1 MLPFLSAIP
10 KNILY
15 RRIWQLII
23 TICSTF
29 LAIYIPLNIVMN
41 ISPGIYLS
49 IFYWLITLIF
59 IMDIFINYLF
69 PIFDVSQQINIK
81 EARSRYL
88 KSWFIVDLLAAIPFL
103 FVFPILALGV
113 FRLLKFIRVAQYM
126 HYMRQRAIRYGDYL
140 LLGYFIF
147 WLLLFAHWLTCG
159 WIYLRVFPVDAD
171 NVTKYITSLYWV
183 IETLTTVGYGETT
196 PITNAQHIYAMIIML
211 AGVGVYGFII
221 GNVANLLS
229 KRNPA
234 RNQFFNNLDQLKVFV
249 NYRNIPISLQKKI
262 SDYYTYIWKKKL
274 GFDESV
280 FLSGL
285 PQGLQNEVSIH
296 LKREILEKI
305 PLFKGVSDDFLRD
318 VSLHMRPIVCVPG
331 ECVFNEGD
339 IGNEMYF
346 VIRGKLEV
354 VMNNETLSVLTD
366 GDFFGEIS
374 LFTEQKRRTAAVIS
388 QSYSDL
394 YRLDREL
401 FEEVLRRYP
410 KIAEHIKKIADER
423 VGQNKDIFK
432 KDN

>member
-15 RRIWQLII
+15 RRTWQLII
-23 TICSTF
+23 TICSIF

-59 IMDIFINYLF
+59 TIDILINYLF
-69 PIFDVSQQINIK
+69 PTFDVSQQINIK
-81 EARSRYL
+81 KARLRYL

-103 FVFPILALGV
+103 FIFPVLALGV
-113 FRLLKFIRVAQYM
+113 FRLLKFVRVAQYM
-126 HYMRQRAIRYGDYL
+126 HHTRQRAIRYGDYL
-140 LLGYFIF
+140 LLGFFIF

-159 WIYLRVFPVDAD
+159 WIYLRTFPVDAD

-211 AGVGVYGFII
+211 TGVGVYGFII

-305 PLFKGVSDDFLRD
+305 PLFKGVSDNFLRD

-331 ECVFNEGD
+331 ESVFNEGD

-354 VMNNETLSVLTD
+354 VMNNEPLSVLTD

-388 QSYSDL
+388 QTYSDL

-401 FEEVLRRYP
+401 FDEVLRRYP

-423 VGQNKDIFK
+423 VEQNKDIIK
-432 KDN
+432 KDE

>member
-1 MLPFLSAIP
+1 ML
-10 KNILY
+10 
-15 RRIWQLII
+15 
-23 TICSTF
+23 T
-29 LAIYIPLNIVMN
+29 
-41 ISPGIYLS
+41 
-49 IFYWLITLIF
+49 
-59 IMDIFINYLF
+59 
-69 PIFDVSQQINIK
+69 
-81 EARSRYL
+81 
-88 KSWFIVDLLAAIPFL
+88 
-103 FVFPILALGV
+103 
-113 FRLLKFIRVAQYM
+113 
-126 HYMRQRAIRYGDYL
+126 
-140 LLGYFIF
+140 
-147 WLLLFAHWLTCG
+147 
-159 WIYLRVFPVDAD
+159 
-171 NVTKYITSLYWV
+171 
-183 IETLTTVGYGETT
+183 
-196 PITNAQHIYAMIIML
+196 
-211 AGVGVYGFII
+211 GVGVYGFII

-249 NYRNIPISLQKKI
+249 NYRNIPLSLQKKI

-285 PQGLQNEVSIH
+285 PHGLQNEVSIH

-305 PLFKGVSDDFLRD
+305 PLFKGVSDNFLRD

-331 ECVFNEGD
+331 ECVFNAGD

-354 VMNNETLSVLTD
+354 VMNNESLSVLTD

-374 LFTEQKRRTAAVIS
+374 LFTEQKRRTATVIS
-388 QSYSDL
+388 KSYSDL

-423 VGQNKDIFK
+423 VEQDKVNIK

>member
-1 MLPFLSAIP
+1 MYAIP

-15 RRIWQLII
+15 RRTWQLII
-23 TICSTF
+23 TICSIF
-29 LAIYIPLNIVMN
+29 LAIYIPLNIVMK

-49 IFYWLITLIF
+49 IFYWLITVVFTI
-59 IMDIFINYLF
+59 DILVNYLF
-69 PIFDVSQQINIK
+69 PHTDVSQHSNIK
-81 EARSRYL
+81 EKREQYL
-88 KSWFIVDLLAAIPFL
+88 KTWFIIDLLAAIPFL
-103 FVFPILALGV
+103 FVFPVLAIGV
-113 FRLLKFIRVAQYM
+113 FRLLKLIRVAQYM
-126 HYMRQRAIRYGDYL
+126 HHTRQRAIRYGDFL
-140 LLGYFIF
+140 ILGFFIF
-147 WLLLFAHWLTCG
+147 WLLLFAHWLACG
-159 WIYLRVFPVDAD
+159 WIYLRDFPADAD
-171 NVTKYITSLYWV
+171 NLTKYVTSLYWV

-196 PITNAQHIYAMIIML
+196 PLTNAQHIYAMIIML

-249 NYRNIPISLQKKI
+249 NYRNIPLSLQKKI

-296 LKREILEKI
+296 LKRDILEKI
-305 PLFKGVSDDFLRD
+305 PLFKGVSDNFLRD

-354 VMNNETLSVLTD
+354 VMNDEHLSVLTD

-374 LFTEQKRRTAAVIS
+374 LFTEQKRRTAAVRS

-401 FEEVLRRYP
+401 FDEVLRRYP

-423 VGQNKDIFK
+423 IGQDKGLFK

>member
-1 MLPFLSAIP
+1 MIL
-10 KNILY
+10 KKTLY
-15 RRIWQLII
+15 RRIWQLLI
-23 TICSTF
+23 TICSIF
-29 LAIYIPLNIVMN
+29 LAIYIPLNIVMK
-41 ISPGIYLS
+41 ISPGIFLS
-49 IFYWLITLIF
+49 TFYWFTTLIF
-59 IMDIFINYLF
+59 IIDIFINYLF
-69 PIFDVSQQINIK
+69 PTFDVSQQINMK
-81 EARSRYL
+81 EARSQYL
-88 KSWFIVDLLAAIPFL
+88 KSWIIIDLLAAIPFL
-103 FVFPILALGV
+103 YVFPVSSIGV
-113 FRLLKFIRVAQYM
+113 IRLLKFIRVAQYM
-126 HYMRQRAIRYGDYL
+126 HQIRQRAIRYGDYL
-140 LLGYFIF
+140 VLGFFIF

-159 WIYLRVFPVDAD
+159 WIYLRDFPVSAD
-171 NVTKYITSLYWV
+171 DITKYITSLYWV

-196 PITNAQHIYAMIIML
+196 PLTTAQHIYAMLIML

-249 NYRNIPISLQKKI
+249 NYRNIPLSLQKKI

-305 PLFKGVSDDFLRD
+305 PLFKGVSDNFLRD

-354 VMNNETLSVLTD
+354 VMNDEPLSILTD

-388 QSYSDL
+388 KSYSDL

-423 VGQNKDIFK
+423 IGQDKGLFRKDE
-432 KDN
+432 

>member
-1 MLPFLSAIP
+1 
-10 KNILY
+10 
-15 RRIWQLII
+15 
-23 TICSTF
+23 
-29 LAIYIPLNIVMN
+29 MN

-69 PIFDVSQQINIK
+69 PTFDVSQQINIK
-81 EARSRYL
+81 EAKSRYL
-88 KSWFIVDLLAAIPFL
+88 RSWFVVDLLAAIPFL
-103 FVFPILALGV
+103 LIFPVLALGV
-113 FRLLKFIRVAQYM
+113 FKLLKFIRVAQYM
-126 HYMRQRAIRYGDYL
+126 HHMHQRAIRYGDYL
-140 LLGYFIF
+140 LLGFFIF

-159 WIYLRVFPVDAD
+159 WIYLRVFPVDSD

-196 PITNAQHIYAMIIML
+196 PITNAQYIYAMIIML
-211 AGVGVYGFII
+211 TGVGVYGFII

-249 NYRNIPISLQKKI
+249 NYRNIPIILQKKI

-305 PLFKGVSDDFLRD
+305 PLFKGVSDNFLRD
-318 VSLHMRPIVCVPG
+318 VSLHLRPIVCVPG
-331 ECVFNEGD
+331 EYVFNEGD

-354 VMNNETLSVLTD
+354 IMNNEALSVLTD

-394 YRLDREL
+394 YRLDREM
-401 FEEVLRRYP
+401 FDEVLRRYP
-410 KIAEHIKKIADER
+410 KIAGHIKKIADER
-423 VGQNKDIFK
+423 VEQNKDIFK
-432 KDN
+432 KDE

>member
-1 MLPFLSAIP
+1 MIALP
-10 KNILY
+10 KNVLY
-15 RRIWQLII
+15 RRVWQLII
-23 TICSTF
+23 TICSTV
-29 LAIYIPLNIVMN
+29 LAIFIPLNIIME
-41 ISPGIYLS
+41 ISPSIYLS

-59 IMDIFINYLF
+59 TLDIFINYMF
-69 PIFDVSQQINIK
+69 PTFDVSQQVNVE

-88 KSWFIVDLLAAIPFL
+88 KTWFVVDLLAAIPFL
-103 FVFPILALGV
+103 YIFPVLAIGI
-113 FRLLKFIRVAQYM
+113 FRLFKLVRVAKYM

-140 LLGYFIF
+140 VLGFFIF
-147 WLLLFAHWLTCG
+147 WLLLFSHWLTCG
-159 WIYLRVFPVDAD
+159 WIYLREFPIDAD
-171 NVTKYITSLYWV
+171 NLTKYITSLYWV

-196 PITNAQHIYAMIIML
+196 PITNAQYVYSMLIML

-221 GNVANLLS
+221 GNVANILS

-234 RNQFFNNLDQLKVFV
+234 RSQFFNNLEQLKVFV
-249 NYRNIPISLQKKI
+249 NYRNIPFSLQKKI

-305 PLFKGVSDDFLRD
+305 PLFKGVSDNFLRD

-346 VIRGKLEV
+346 VIRGKLAV
-354 VMNNETLSVLTD
+354 VINNETLSVLTD

-388 QSYSDL
+388 QTYSDL

-410 KIAEHIKKIADER
+410 KIAGHIKKIADER
-423 VGQNKDIFK
+423 VAQNADFFK

>member
-1 MLPFLSAIP
+1 MKAMLTG
-10 KNILY
+10 NIIHK
-15 RRIWQLII
+15 RRVWQLII
-23 TICSTF
+23 TICATF
-29 LAIYIPLNIVMN
+29 LAIYIPANVVLHL
-41 ISPGIYLS
+41 SPRVSLTFVYWFVTIIFTADIFVNYLS
-49 IFYWLITLIF
+49 
-59 IMDIFINYLF
+59 
-69 PIFDVSQQINIK
+69 PQVDVSQQINIK

-103 FVFPILALGV
+103 FIFPILALGV

-140 LLGYFIF
+140 LLGFFIF
-147 WLLLFAHWLTCG
+147 WLLLLAHWLACG
-159 WIYLRVFPVDAD
+159 WVYLRKFPDEMLNITRYV
-171 NVTKYITSLYWV
+171 TSLYWV

-196 PITNAQHIYAMIIML
+196 PLTNAQHIYAMIIML

-234 RNQFFNNLDQLKVFV
+234 RSQFFNNLDQLKVFV
-249 NYRNIPISLQKKI
+249 NYRNIPLSLQKKI

-305 PLFKGVSDDFLRD
+305 PLFKGVSDNFLRD
-318 VSLHMRPIVCVPG
+318 VSLHMRPIVCVPD

-354 VMNNETLSVLTD
+354 VMNDEPLSVLTD

-401 FEEVLRRYP
+401 FEEVLKRYP

-423 VGQNKDIFK
+423 VGQNKAIFK

>member
-1 MLPFLSAIP
+1 M
-10 KNILY
+10 
-15 RRIWQLII
+15 QI
-23 TICSTF
+23 TPGTF
-29 LAIYIPLNIVMN
+29 
-41 ISPGIYLS
+41 LS
-49 IFYWLITLIF
+49 IFYWLTTLIF

-69 PIFDVSQQINIK
+69 PTFDVSQQINIK
-81 EARSRYL
+81 EARSQYL
-88 KSWFIVDLLAAIPFL
+88 KSWIIIDLLSAIPVLYIIPFSS
-103 FVFPILALGV
+103 VGII
-113 FRLLKFIRVAQYM
+113 RLIKFIRVAQYM
-126 HYMRQRAIRYGDYL
+126 HQIRQRAIRYGDYL
-140 LLGYFIF
+140 VLGFFIF
-147 WLLLFAHWLTCG
+147 WLLLFAHWLACG
-159 WIYLRVFPVDAD
+159 WIYLRDFPVDA
-171 NVTKYITSLYWV
+171 NNLTKYITSLYWV

-196 PITNAQHIYAMIIML
+196 ALTNAQRIYAMIIML
-211 AGVGVYGFII
+211 TGVGVYGFII

-249 NYRNIPISLQKKI
+249 NYRNIPLSLQKKV

-305 PLFKGVSDDFLRD
+305 PLFKGISDNFLRD

-331 ECVFNEGD
+331 EYIFNEGD

-354 VMNNETLSVLTD
+354 VMNDESLSILTD

-374 LFTEQKRRTAAVIS
+374 LFTEQKRRTATVIS
-388 QSYSDL
+388 KTYSDL

-423 VGQNKDIFK
+423 VEQDKVNIK

>member
-1 MLPFLSAIP
+1 M
-10 KNILY
+10 K
-15 RRIWQLII
+15 
-23 TICSTF
+23 
-29 LAIYIPLNIVMN
+29 
-41 ISPGIYLS
+41 ISLGIYLNIS
-49 IFYWLITLIF
+49 YWLITVVFTI
-59 IMDIFINYLF
+59 DIFVNYSS
-69 PIFDVSQQINIK
+69 PHTDVSQQYDIK
-81 EARSRYL
+81 EKRTQYL
-88 KSWFIVDLLAAIPFL
+88 KTWFIIDLLAAIPFL
-103 FVFPILALGV
+103 FIFPVFAMGM

-126 HYMRQRAIRYGDYL
+126 HQTRQRAIRYGDYL
-140 LLGYFIF
+140 ILGFFIF
-147 WLLLFAHWLTCG
+147 WLLLFAHWLACG
-159 WIYLRVFPVDAD
+159 WIYLRDFPVDL
-171 NVTKYITSLYWV
+171 NNLTKYVTSLYWV

-196 PITNAQHIYAMIIML
+196 PLTNSQHIYAMIIML
-211 AGVGVYGFII
+211 TGIGVYGFII

-249 NYRNIPISLQKKI
+249 NYRNIPLSLQKKI
-262 SDYYTYIWKKKL
+262 GDYYTYIWKKKL

-318 VSLHMRPIVCVPG
+318 VSLHMRPIICVPG

-354 VMNNETLSVLTD
+354 VMNNEPLTVLTD

-374 LFTEQKRRTAAVIS
+374 LFTEQKRRTATVIS

-410 KIAEHIKKIADER
+410 KIAELIKKIADER
-423 VGQNKDIFK
+423 IEHNKGFFK
-432 KDN
+432 EDN